1 MAAEVDPHRRATL
14 VGMDLHSS
22 WLPQLQLT
30 RDQLGHNGRAIR
42 RDREHGGTERLRRG
56 IYVPQDIWSTADAD
70 ARYLMRIQ
78 AAVLSRQSRPV
89 VSHLSAARVWGLPIL
104 GQWPTDVHLQGGSGQ
119 TRSSKN
125 WIAWHHDPLP
135 TEDVTEIDGLL
146 VTTRLRTLVDLA
158 RSQPFRS
165 AVISLDAGL
174 QENFARPG
182 GSRLPVIT
190 RDEVLDRVLQLG
202 SARGTRRA
210 RQSVAFADARSGS
223 VGESLS
229 RTGIFL
235 AAMPMPDLQVVYPHA
250 FGEDQV
256 DFRWKRRFHVKRLP
270 LLGEFDGELK
280 YTRGEFMGG
289 RTIGE
294 VVWAEKRREDR
305 LRAPGR
311 GMARWLWADALRP
324 ERLRALLLNAG
335 LRPDP

>member
-1 MAAEVDPHRRATL
+1 
-14 VGMDLHSS
+14 MDQHSS
-22 WLPQLQLT
+22 RLPQLQLT
-30 RDQLGHNGRAIR
+30 RDQLGHDGRAIR
-42 RDREHGGTERLRRG
+42 RDRANGGTERLRRG
-56 IYVPQDIWSTADAD
+56 IYVPQNIWSNADAN
-70 ARYLMRIQ
+70 ARYLMRIH

-135 TEDVTEIDGLL
+135 DEDVTQIDGLL

-174 QENFARPG
+174 QENFAGPG
-182 GSRLPVIT
+182 DARLPAIT

-235 AAMPMPDLQVVYPHA
+235 AAMPMPDLQVVYSHA

-256 DFRWKRRFHVKRLP
+256 DFRWKRRFHVKRMP

-280 YTRGEFMGG
+280 YTRGEFMDG
-289 RTIGE
+289 RTISE

-335 LRPDP
+335 LRPDQ